1 MTRIILYVD
10 IPICVGRPPGLWA
23 GHPPINSIWLPM
35 KKALS
40 VAITYEDLALTWPNE
55 SPPLRLPYTLKDPEA
70 IRDILISKFPP
81 FQRQQ

>member
-10 IPICVGRPPGLWA
+10 IPICVGRSQLWA
-23 GHPPINSIWLPM
+23 GHPPINSIWLPR

-70 IRDILISKFPP
+70 IRDILLSKSTP

>member
-1 MTRIILYVD
+1 M
-10 IPICVGRPPGLWA
+10 WA
-23 GHPPINSIWLPM
+23 GRPPINSIWLPK

-40 VAITYEDLALTWPNE
+40 VAITYEDLALKWPNE